1 MTNAITHPPRHTKN
15 WHFKWARSTR
25 IRDWAIRRA
34 GELLKQIEPAKGGD
48 RKSEEYQRVAAVP
61 LIGNETETAS
71 SRKEAGEAAGMSERQ
86 IKTAIRVAD
95 IPEENFNRQ
104 VERWCYCKTCVAR
117 NAAKTN
123 SSTDAI
129 PEIKD
134 SHIVTEAILCIR
146 LGMIGGRPLSI
157 SPRT

>member
-1 MTNAITHPPRHTKN
+1 
-15 WHFKWARSTR
+15 
-25 IRDWAIRRA
+25 
-34 GELLKQIEPAKGGD
+34 
-48 RKSEEYQRVAAVP
+48 
-61 LIGNETETAS
+61 
-71 SRKEAGEAAGMSERQ
+71 MSERQ